1 MTNPDVK
8 LTWVTVDLF
17 ESSSPWKV
25 RSRPTT
31 LRQRGQFVDFIFK
44 KFLSESTFSVSGDS
58 EQPLGQDAARNAVSK
73 QDGEV
78 ISGTVEFFRT
88 CDSDELM

>member
-1 MTNPDVK
+1 MTNPGVK
-8 LTWVTVDLF
+8 LTWVTVDVF

-31 LRQRGQFVDFIFK
+31 LRHRGQFVDFIFK

-58 EQPLGQDAARNAVSK
+58 EQPLGHGAARKMLSVNWTK
-73 QDGEV
+73 
-78 ISGTVEFFRT
+78 R
-88 CDSDELM
+88 